1 MSGSSLRRIVLCIL
15 VVALLLPLAS
25 AFASPVRGKETRIQ
39 LPDWT
44 HIVLQPLNRLLD
56 LLRPLTANDSRP
68 PGQQPGNGD
77 GGGGNGNGGHSR
89 DGSGLDPH
97 GKP

>member
-1 MSGSSLRRIVLCIL
+1 MSGSSLRRTVLCIL

-39 LPDWT
+39 LPDWNR
-44 HIVLQPLNRLLD
+44 IVLQPLGRLLD
-56 LLRPLTANDSRP
+56 LFRPTAESSSQP
-68 PGQQPGNGD
+68 PGHQPGNGD
-77 GGGGNGNGGHSR
+77 GGNGPGNGGANR